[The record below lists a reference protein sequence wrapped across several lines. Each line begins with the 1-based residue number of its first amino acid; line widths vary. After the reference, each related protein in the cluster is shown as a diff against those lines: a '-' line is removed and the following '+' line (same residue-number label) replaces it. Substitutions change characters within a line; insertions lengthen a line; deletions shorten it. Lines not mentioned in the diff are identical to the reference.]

1 MARRAPGSS
10 GGAKV
15 TGRVPSVAQLAESV
29 NITLY
34 FNSCVGT
41 KYSPPGRAKR
51 ARPYGSC
58 YRFEPNTSTEL
69 KDPFFSIRRADMV
82 FLVGLMRRGA
92 LMRPLTEVVE
102 ISRHHQ
108 PFSPFSLRQKLLIKF
123 NPQQR
128 RCGFGGHSQR
138 LLKLGGSF

>member
-15 TGRVPSVAQLAESV
+15 TGKAPSVAQLAESV

-34 FNSCVGT
+34 FNSCVGR

-58 YRFEPNTSTEL
+58 YRFEPNTSTVCIVTYNKKHNEYGIIIHDGGTSYVL
-69 KDPFFSIRRADMV
+69 ILYCPWCGTKLP
-82 FLVGLMRRGA
+82 
-92 LMRPLTEVVE
+92 E
-102 ISRHHQ
+102 
-108 PFSPFSLRQKLLIKF
+108 SLR
-123 NPQQR
+123 
-128 RCGFGGHSQR
+128 GE
-138 LLKLGGSF
+138 